1 MNEFSFQS
9 KINLNVKK
17 VFDWHKNTF
26 ALERLTPPWDFV
38 SVNKRQFINSYP
50 LINGG
55 KIEIKQK
62 IFPLVNLKWK
72 LIHQDY
78 SENKKFTDL
87 MLKGPFKFWR
97 HEHIFQEKNLETN
110 MIDKIQYKMHLS
122 NDSLN
127 SFIKNKLNKS
137 FEYRHK
143 ILKRDLNDINLNED
157 ENKYVLI
164 IGGSGLVGS
173 HLIPLLNSLNYKI
186 IQLKFSSNVSE
197 NFISHDF
204 HKLSWDPYKD
214 HYPEISNEIANKIKF
229 AINLSG
235 ENILGLATKSKK
247 KLILESRTK
256 STYSLKNFLIKNKI
270 KLECVIHASAT
281 GFYGGNSDI
290 KNDEDSK
297 KGKGFLS
304 DTTEE
309 WEYYQNKFSDIADRV
324 INLRIGAVISRK
336 GGFLKNVLLPYN
348 LKLGIGINS
357 NNHISYISIED
368 LCRSIS
374 YLMKN
379 VNIKGVVNA
388 VSPSPIKL
396 IDIFKEINLI
406 KKPIIKFNIPSN
418 IIRKVSDDIAKELIF
433 SNQYILPSKLMKSD
447 FNFLHKTFIDS
458 LRYEFG
464 VEKK

>member
-1 MNEFSFQS
+1 MNKFSFQS
-9 KINLNVKK
+9 KVNLNINK
-17 VFDWHKNTF
+17 VFDWHKKTF

-38 SVNKRQFINSYP
+38 KVSNRHFINSSP

-55 KIEIKQK
+55 SIEIKQR
-62 IFPLVNLKWK
+62 IFPLINLRWK

-97 HEHIFQEKNLETN
+97 HEHIFNERNLETT
-110 MIDKIQYKMHLS
+110 IQDEIQYETYLS
-122 NDSLN
+122 NNFLN
-127 SFIKNKLNKS
+127 SYIKNKLNKS
-137 FEYRHK
+137 FEFRHK
-143 ILKRDLNDINLNED
+143 ILKRDLNDENLNED
-157 ENKYVLI
+157 DDKYVLI

-186 IQLKFSSNVSE
+186 IHLKFSSNE
-197 NFISHDF
+197 NEKFITHDF
-204 HKLSWDPYKD
+204 YRLSWNPYKN
-214 HYPEISNEIANKIKF
+214 HYPKIPNEIIKKIRF

-247 KLILESRTK
+247 KLILESRIK
-256 STYSLKNFLIKNKI
+256 STDSLKNFLISNKI

-281 GFYGGNSDI
+281 GFYGDNSD
-290 KNDEDSK
+290 KVNDENSK
-297 KGKGFLS
+297 KGSGFLS

-309 WEYYQNKFSDIADRV
+309 WEHHQNKFIDIADRV

-336 GGFLKNVLLPYN
+336 GGFLKNILLPYN

-357 NNHISYISIED
+357 NNYISYISIED

-379 VNIKGVVNA
+379 INIKGVVNA

-396 IDIFKEINLI
+396 IDIFKEISLI

-418 IIRKVSDDIAKELIF
+418 IIRKVSDDVAKELIF
-433 SNQYILPSKLMKSD
+433 SNQYILPSKLIGSN
-447 FNFLHKTFIDS
+447 FNFLHKTFMDS
-458 LRYEFG
+458 LEYEFG